1 ARASPRRP
9 TSPSAAASRRRM
21 RCCGVGACSKQHR
34 RREVTSIMHRIL
46 SLLLLAAGIGLGTA
60 AAEAHPHVWITA
72 RSEVVYASDGSIT
85 GVRHA
90 WTFDEMFTT
99 YAL

>member
-1 ARASPRRP
+1 
-9 TSPSAAASRRRM
+9 
-21 RCCGVGACSKQHR
+21 
-34 RREVTSIMHRIL
+34 MHRL
-46 SLLLLAAGIGLGTA
+46 SGLLLIVGITLGAA

-72 RSEVVYASDGSIT
+72 RSEVVYASDGTIT